1 MYEFFLQVVWF
12 VESLGYLGIFIMTFI
27 ESTFVPIPAEVTL
40 IPAGYLVHQGE
51 LNGYIVLLVSS
62 LGTLGGSLANYYI
75 AYFFG
80 RKLFTTKGKY
90 FFINTNK
97 LKKIETF
104 FANHGAISVFTGRF
118 LPGIKH
124 FISFPAGLAKM
135 DIKKFSLY
143 SFAGGAIWCAIL
155 IYLGYV
161 IGENETLIK
170 KYLKQINILL
180 VILVS
185 LLVIYYLYRRKR
197 GKTSKNN

>member
-1 MYEFFLQVVWF
+1 MYELFLQVVWF

-27 ESTFVPIPAEVTL
+27 ESTFIPIPAEITL

-51 LNGYIVLLVSS
+51 LNGYIVLLISS

-80 RKLFTTKGKY
+80 RKLFTAKGKY
-90 FFINTNK
+90 FFINADK
-97 LKKIETF
+97 LKKFETF
-104 FANHGAISVFTGRF
+104 FANHGAVSVFTGRF
-118 LPGIKH
+118 LPGVKH

-180 VILVS
+180 VSLVA
-185 LLVIYYLYRRKR
+185 LFAVYYFYRKKR
-197 GKTSKNN
+197 SETTKK